1 MQLDKRSHDLL
12 LYRGL
17 KNYWDTDRLGVK
29 DLRWMVE
36 YLEDR
41 CEYYVSPIRSM
52 KCSVCG
58 STQTCQT
65 CKEDKK

>member
-1 MQLDKRSHDLL
+1 MKLDKRSHDFL

-17 KNYWDTDRLGVK
+17 KNYWDTDRLSVK

-41 CEYYVSPIRSM
+41 CEFYASQIVN
-52 KCSVCG
+52 KN
-58 STQTCQT
+58 
-65 CKEDKK
+65 

>member
-1 MQLDKRSHDLL
+1 MELDKRSHDFL

-17 KNYWDTDRLGVK
+17 KNYIGKDRLKPK
-29 DLRWMVE
+29 DYEWMIE

-41 CEYYVSPIRSM
+41 CDYYVSPAGFM
-52 KCSVCG
+52 KCDICG
-58 STQTCQT
+58 TTQTCQT